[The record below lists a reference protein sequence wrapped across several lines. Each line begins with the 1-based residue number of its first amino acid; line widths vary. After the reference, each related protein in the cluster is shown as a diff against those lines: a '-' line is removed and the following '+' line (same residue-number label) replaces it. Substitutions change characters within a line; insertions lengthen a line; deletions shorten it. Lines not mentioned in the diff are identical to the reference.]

1 MHSWTAFS
9 FITPTL
15 VLDYLHML
23 PHLIRNVIPRGCF
36 QLRNCAFEFHSS
48 RINFSRPQ
56 TVKSFEM
63 QSNKVAKVRI
73 NSSESGKNLD
83 QWYWLILPLLSPP
96 LSSLS
101 PTKKRSWL
109 HGNTTQKQLY
119 IQKVSTKGVR
129 LSCPKATISFIT
141 EVYFSHTLTCLTLS
155 LVMVAYSFPQVA
167 LNMIVCLADCRN
179 SDVEIV
185 LTGHWA
191 AG

>member
-48 RINFSRPQ
+48 RINCGRPQ

-119 IQKVSTKGVR
+119 IQKVSTKAISR
-129 LSCPKATISFIT
+129 LVQRLLYLSQKYIFP
-141 EVYFSHTLTCLTLS
+141 YFGHVWHWPWWCWHILFHKLLS
-155 LVMVAYSFPQVA
+155 
-167 LNMIVCLADCRN
+167 I
-179 SDVEIV
+179 
-185 LTGHWA
+185 W
-191 AG
+191 